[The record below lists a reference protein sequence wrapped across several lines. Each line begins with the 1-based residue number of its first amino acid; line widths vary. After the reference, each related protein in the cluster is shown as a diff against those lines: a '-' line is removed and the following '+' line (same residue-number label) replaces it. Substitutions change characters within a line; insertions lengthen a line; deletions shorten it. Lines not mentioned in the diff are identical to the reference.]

1 MCELTYL
8 QSYSLFVIAKNL
20 EATQMSVMG
29 EWLKK
34 LWNVHMMKYSTAIK
48 KFFLRIKLY
57 LQGYGKNMSEY
68 VG

>member
-8 QSYSLFVIAKNL
+8 QSYSLFVTAKKL

-34 LWNVHMMKYSTAIK
+34 LWNVHMMKYSAAIK
-48 KFFLRIKLY
+48 KK
-57 LQGYGKNMSEY
+57 KNKNKALAA
-68 VG
+68 GICQNT